1 MKHFITDNII
11 LVLFALLAAAGCTR
25 EELAPAPAGDFVAP
39 SEFEIGWEYG
49 DVVNIDTRTEQ
60 SVTVENRVTNL
71 YVLLAAAKGE
81 IIHRK
86 SYWVTRDSQIPDGY
100 DNIIT
105 AYSEKV
111 SADGE
116 ASRGTRRTAKRHGEP
131 YLHFSPEQAIAS
143 ISTCFRTETAPRS
156 PSMR

>member
-1 MKHFITDNII
+1 MHPGGTR
-11 LVLFALLAAAGCTR
+11 AGSY
-25 EELAPAPAGDFVAP
+25 GDFVAP

-71 YVLLAAAKGE
+71 YVLLAAANGE

-105 AYSEKV
+105 AYS
-111 SADGE
+111 
-116 ASRGTRRTAKRHGEP
+116 RRPRLTARHPGNNTGI
-131 YLHFSPEQAIAS
+131 LHGGQQQH
-143 ISTCFRTETAPRS
+143 
-156 PSMR
+156 